1 MIRDAVPENDPLF
14 GAIIAVQ
21 IFGEFLGFTPRCHI
35 LVTAGFHVLCGTRIS
50 SGDDTAMEHL
60 SRSLIRASFSWE
72 RLQYLDQ
79 ERTVV
84 LEIRKTAREPMT
96 SKNSPSHTSDH

>member
-1 MIRDAVPENDPLF
+1 VIRDAVPENDPLF

-35 LVTAGFHVLCGTRIS
+35 MVTAGCVYGDGGIAGFHVFCGTRIS
-50 SGDDTAMEHL
+50 SGNDTAKEHL
-60 SRSLIRASFSWE
+60 SCSLIRASFSWE
-72 RLQYLDQ
+72 CLQYLDQ

-84 LEIRKTAREPMT
+84 
-96 SKNSPSHTSDH
+96 